1 MESQRRAFTR
11 WSKEQTATVAL
22 VLVAGPD
29 EALLE
34 GISQTLTGAGYRV
47 LVASDIPQALD
58 ALGSDRPLLAV
69 VHRDELVRNA
79 AGLRIPLAPGGA
91 LLSFETEDTI
101 EAHLPFVLKRAT
113 LAELRLPLERH
124 RLLALLRHVETRA
137 RITGRDPDNAEPA
150 EPQRQQRSTRRD
162 EGFDLL

>member
-1 MESQRRAFTR
+1 M
-11 WSKEQTATVAL
+11 ATVAL
-22 VLVAGPD
+22 VLLAGPD

-47 LVASDIPQALD
+47 IVASDVPQAID
-58 ALGSDRPLLAV
+58 ALGADRPILAV

-79 AGLRIPLAPGGA
+79 AGVRIPLAPGGA
-91 LLSFETEDTI
+91 LLSFETEDTV
-101 EAHLPFVLKRAT
+101 EAQLPFVLKRAT

-137 RITGRDPDNAEPA
+137 QITRHDPADSFPLE
-150 EPQRQQRSTRRD
+150 EHRVT
-162 EGFDLL
+162 